1 MGVDSITSVQH
12 SARKT
17 NVQLSARNTS
27 FLKNLIEIYIGKKLA
42 KNRAQMM
49 TLIQQG
55 EDVKCFDCMLSWA
68 VLQSILKMRCVLDS
82 SPICLT
88 KVRIK
93 MLMIMYY
100 RCSLAANIFE
110 TVEFCLVKMCLKR
123 QYFFIPLHVP

>member
-1 MGVDSITSVQH
+1 MGLDSITNVQH
-12 SARKT
+12 
-17 NVQLSARNTS
+17 SARNTS
-27 FLKNLIEIYIGKKLA
+27 FLKSLVKIYIGKKLA
-42 KNRAQMM
+42 PNRAQRN

-55 EDVKCFDCMLSWA
+55 EGVKCFDCMISWV
-68 VLQSILKMRCVLDS
+68 VLQKNRKEMKLKMSCVLDS

-110 TVEFCLVKMCLKR
+110 TVGFCPVKMCLKC
-123 QYFFIPLHVP
+123 